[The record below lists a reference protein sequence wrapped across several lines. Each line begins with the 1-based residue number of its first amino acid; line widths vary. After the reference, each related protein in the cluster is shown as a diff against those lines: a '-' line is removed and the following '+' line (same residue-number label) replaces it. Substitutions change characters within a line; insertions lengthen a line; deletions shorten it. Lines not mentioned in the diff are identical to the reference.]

1 MISRSYCRSEAAT
14 STYVSPVSARELT
27 TKMTAYQRARR
38 KPSVWR
44 RRSRH
49 FEYIAHA
56 PHRLDHL
63 VVEVAI
69 DLLAQTVDEDV
80 DDIGAGVEAVVPD
93 VRQDHRLRDHA
104 SGIPHQVLEQR
115 KLARAQLDLAPAP
128 DRAARAEVE
137 GEIAGGELGRGGRRR
152 GAANQRLHAG
162 EQLSEGERF
171 DQVVIAAGLE
181 SSDAVVHGVP
191 GAQDQYGSC
200 DLATAEFFDQR

>member
-14 STYVSPVSARELT
+14 STYVSPVRARELT

-38 KPSVWR
+38 KPSVCR

-80 DDIGAGVEAVVPD
+80 DDIGARVEAVVPD
-93 VRQDHRLRDHA
+93 VRQDHRLRDDPPGVA
-104 SGIPHQVLEQR
+104 HQILEQGQ
-115 KLARAQLDLAPAP
+115 LARAQLDLAPAP
-128 DRAARAEVE
+128 HRAARPEVE
-137 GEIAGGELGRGGRRR
+137 GEIADGQVRRGGRR
-152 GAANQRLHAG
+152 GCAADQRLHAG

-171 DQVVIAAGLE
+171 DQVVIAAGL
-181 SSDAVVHGVP
+181 
-191 GAQDQYGSC
+191 
-200 DLATAEFFDQR
+200 